1 MRAHLFA
8 AFAIMVFGAG
18 LAGCNG
24 YAKYYSPNPSISPE
38 VIAERRID
46 PPPAEPEL
54 VHGGDPKV
62 DIPATLADGYILI
75 GSSSF
80 HGPQAN
86 DAGAVAQGKIVGADR
101 VLIFNKYLRTD
112 QGAMPLTTPTVQTSF
127 STGTAT
133 AFGSGGSATAF
144 GSGTTTTY
152 GTETTYIPYSIEKY

>member
-1 MRAHLFA
+1 MRAGLFVAFRIA
-8 AFAIMVFGAG
+8 ALGAAV
-18 LAGCNG
+18 AGCNG
-24 YAKYYSPNPSISPE
+24 YAKYYSPNPSMSAE
-38 VIAERRID
+38 VIAELRVN

-62 DIPATLADGYILI
+62 DIPGTLADGYILI

-112 QGAMPLTTPTVQTSF
+112 QGVMP
-127 STGTAT
+127 
-133 AFGSGGSATAF
+133 
-144 GSGTTTTY
+144 
-152 GTETTYIPYSIEKY
+152 